1 MHPYFLAGIAA
12 LLVAVLNFFSKSLL
26 EAGLSPFEVC
36 ACRES
41 VTAIVFAMIL
51 LIVDRNAFRIKL
63 KDLWIFILFAAFN
76 VISNISMFAAQDMV
90 PLEVAAVLE
99 MTSPYF
105 ILVFAFFLFG
115 DRITKRKVLA
125 SVIMF
130 LGCVLITGLAD
141 GEGDI
146 PLLGVAVG
154 LLSGVTLAG
163 FTLGSKYTETRNI
176 SENSSMFYFFMISAL
191 MVLPFADLGHIAD
204 VASYDIKYPF
214 YIVLLGI
221 LGTLIPNYIV
231 IYGTRR
237 GDPATIAIIITS
249 SIVASTIIGIVAFG
263 DDFGFRDVI
272 GIILVM
278 LAITLLDPPKSIK
291 ERVGDDDPL
300 DEDLL

>member
-41 VTAIVFAMIL
+41 VTATVFAVIL
-51 LIVDRNAFRIKL
+51 LLVDRNAFRIKL

-76 VISNISMFAAQDMV
+76 VISNVCMFAAQDMV
-90 PLEVAAVLE
+90 PLEVASVLE

-105 ILVFAFFLFG
+105 ILVFAYFLFG

-125 SVIMF
+125 SVVMF
-130 LGCVLITGLAD
+130 LGCILITGIVD
-141 GEGDI
+141 EGADI
-146 PLLGVAVG
+146 PVLGVAIG
-154 LLSGVTLAG
+154 LLSGVTLAA
-163 FTLGSKYTETRNI
+163 FTLGSKYTATRNI
-176 SENSSMFYFFMISAL
+176 SENTSMFYFFMISAL

-204 VASYDIKYPF
+204 VAVSEGKFIP
-214 YIVLLGI
+214 YIIMLGV
-221 LGTLIPNYIV
+221 LGTLIPNYIA
-231 IYGTRR
+231 IYTIRR

-249 SIVASTIIGIVAFG
+249 SIVVSTIIGVVAFG
-263 DDFGFRDVI
+263 DEFGLRDLI
-272 GIILVM
+272 GMILVM
-278 LAITLLDPPKSIK
+278 AAITLLDPPKSIK
-291 ERVGDDDPL
+291 DRVGEDDPL

>member
-51 LIVDRNAFRIKL
+51 LIVGRNAFRIKL

-176 SENSSMFYFFMISAL
+176 SEN
-191 MVLPFADLGHIAD
+191 
-204 VASYDIKYPF
+204 
-214 YIVLLGI
+214 
-221 LGTLIPNYIV
+221 
-231 IYGTRR
+231 
-237 GDPATIAIIITS
+237 
-249 SIVASTIIGIVAFG
+249 
-263 DDFGFRDVI
+263 
-272 GIILVM
+272 
-278 LAITLLDPPKSIK
+278 
-291 ERVGDDDPL
+291 
-300 DEDLL
+300 